1 VADPNQ
7 YLYLTTL
14 GRATGQPRE
23 IEIWYTQIGDVFY
36 ILAEYET
43 SNWVR
48 NVRACADVQV
58 RVAGLNFAG
67 TARAVSPESEPELH
81 RKVQKLS
88 REKYGWG
95 DGLVVELRA
104 RDERG

>member
-1 VADPNQ
+1 
-7 YLYLTTL
+7 
-14 GRATGQPRE
+14 
-23 IEIWYTQIGDVFY
+23 
-36 ILAEYET
+36 LAEYET

-58 RVAGLNFAG
+58 RVAGLNFVG
-67 TARAVSPESEPELH
+67 TARTVSPESEPELH
-81 RKVQKLS
+81 RKVQNLS

-104 RDERG
+104 RDERA